1 MAYSSLTHSLL
12 INIMQAFSWQR
23 AVIKVGSSLIA
34 PGGGNTGCSAQYL
47 LAIAKFITG
56 ALAQGKE
63 IIIVSAGSVAAGRSS
78 MPLNHPPSIAEKQA
92 MAAIG
97 QTKMMQNWAR
107 FFDQPCAQ
115 VLLTMDDLH
124 DRERYINIQNTFRE
138 LLRHHAIPIV
148 NENDTVAINE
158 LKVGDNDNLA
168 AYTALVAQ
176 ADTCIIC
183 SDIDGL
189 YDADPRVNSDAILI
203 PLVTQIT
210 PEIEAMAGGAG
221 SAVGTGGME
230 TKIQAAQRC
239 CASGIQTLIV
249 NGTDADVFSHL
260 GEGRC
265 KGTLFAAQASQQ
277 TARAQWL
284 THTLNSR
291 GQIHVDEGARN
302 ALVNKGASLLPSG
315 LVKIS
320 QDFHTGDAVDVLYAG
335 EVIGKGIAL
344 FSSKEL
350 YLIKGHHSDE
360 IEATLGYVP
369 ASVVIHRD
377 NLIIY

>member
-1 MAYSSLTHSLL
+1 MHE
-12 INIMQAFSWQR
+12 FSWQR

-34 PGGGNTGCSAQYL
+34 PGTANKGCSAQYL
-47 LAIAKFITG
+47 LAIAKFITS
-56 ALAQGKE
+56 ALAQNKE
-63 IIIVSAGSVAAGRSS
+63 IIIVSSGSVAAGRSS
-78 MPLNHPPSIAEKQA
+78 MPLTHPPSIAEKQA

-189 YDADPRVNSDAILI
+189 YNADPRVDEAATLI
-203 PLVTQIT
+203 PYVANIT
-210 PEIEAMAGGAG
+210 PEIEQMAGGPG
-221 SAVGTGGME
+221 SIVGTGGMQ

-260 GEGRC
+260 SEGRC
-265 KGTLFAAQASQQ
+265 KGTLFAAQASHQ
-277 TARAQWL
+277 TAREQWL
-284 THTLNSR
+284 THTLKSR
-291 GQIHVDEGARN
+291 GQIHVDEGARH

-315 LVKIS
+315 LVEIG
-320 QDFHTGDAVDVLYAG
+320 QDFHTGDAVDVLYDG
-335 EVIGKGIAL
+335 KVIGKGIAL

-350 YLIKGHHSDE
+350 NLIKGHHSDE
-360 IEATLGYVP
+360 IEITLGYVP